1 MLGNNQL
8 TSIDLSTN
16 TALEWLALDGNQLTP
31 IDLSANTA
39 LEHLILHDNQLTS
52 IDLSNNRFLRQV
64 TLEGNPNITCSDIQA
79 IEEQYPDLQLSH
91 SAADCGN

>member
-1 MLGNNQL
+1 
-8 TSIDLSTN
+8 
-16 TALEWLALDGNQLTP
+16 
-31 IDLSANTA
+31 
-39 LEHLILHDNQLTS
+39 
-52 IDLSNNRFLRQV
+52 LRQV